1 MINDNVAGR
10 WIIIVYCDP
19 PQFVYNFV
27 IMHQTAAEPA
37 SVDETRQ
44 DIKNEAS
51 ATGIVSTIMEKY
63 TLADPWPA
71 KNEKVPSTPD
81 TADTCQILTD
91 PYRYLHAKPGKD
103 IRSLMIASF
112 NNWLQVPEIAL
123 QIITQVVEMLHTS
136 SLL

>member
-1 MINDNVAGR
+1 
-10 WIIIVYCDP
+10 
-19 PQFVYNFV
+19 
-27 IMHQTAAEPA
+27 MHQTAAEPA

-44 DIKNEAS
+44 DIKYEAS

-71 KNEKVPSTPD
+71 KNEKVRSGPD
-81 TADTCQILTD
+81 SADTCQILTD
-91 PYRYLHAKPGKD
+91 PYRYLHTKPGKD

-123 QIITQVVEMLHTS
+123 QIITRVVEMLHTS